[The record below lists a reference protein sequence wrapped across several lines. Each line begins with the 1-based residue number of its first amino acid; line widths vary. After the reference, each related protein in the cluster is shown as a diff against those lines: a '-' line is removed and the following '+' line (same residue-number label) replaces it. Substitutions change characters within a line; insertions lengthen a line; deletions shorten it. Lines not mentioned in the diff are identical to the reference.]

1 MQRRQHGG
9 AHGGQQGGD
18 LTTQLVRLCGEIDS
32 ALLSAAD
39 AAGEEYP
46 ALDLRFVFDRAVRVY
61 CAELIGG
68 RGRARRDPRLS
79 DDDEEE

>member
-9 AHGGQQGGD
+9 SQGGQQAED
-18 LTTQLVRLCGEIDS
+18 MIAQLVRLCGEIDT

-46 ALDLRFVFDRAVRVY
+46 ALDLRFVFDRAVQVY
-61 CAELIGG
+61 CAELLGG